1 MNIKGM
7 NKPAIITAILVSG
20 VDPKTFITATVFKTL
35 KRGGL
40 DDLKIPGVLIRD
52 IIGRADPTDVD
63 NDWVLA
69 KDHLR
74 DHDAWVNSLSN
85 DALLDIWNR
94 IPDDFRNFSTPE
106 AKLIKKFGGAV
117 I

>member
-7 NKPAIITAILVSG
+7 NKNGILTAIATVG
-20 VDPKTFITATVFKTL
+20 VDPNVFIPALIFKTL

-40 DDLKIPGVLIRD
+40 DDLNIPGVVRRD
-52 IIGRADPTDVD
+52 ITGRADPTDPD

-69 KDHLR
+69 KDHCL
-74 DHDAWVNSLSN
+74 DHDNWLSKLSN
-85 DALLDIWNR
+85 DDLVNIWNR
-94 IPDDFRNFSTPE
+94 IPDDFRSFSTPG
-106 AKLIKKFGGAV
+106 AKLIKKFGGA